1 MKKIVIATENKGKI
15 KEFQEM
21 FASKGIEVQS
31 LLDLSFPGEIEET
44 GSTFEEN
51 AIIKAQAL
59 ADYYKQTVIADDS
72 GLEIDALG
80 GEPGIY
86 SARYA
91 GASKNDQA
99 NIEKVLHKLEGV
111 PDEKRS
117 ARFVCAIAVVTPNEE
132 PVTFR
137 GTCEGVIAQE
147 QSGTNGFGYDPIF
160 YLPEYQKTM
169 AQLASDEKNKI
180 SHRAH
185 AIKQLMTNIDEVIR

>member
-1 MKKIVIATENKGKI
+1 MKKVVIATENKGKI
-15 KEFQEM
+15 KEFQQL
-21 FASKGIEVQS
+21 FASIGIEVQS

-51 AIIKAQAL
+51 AIIKAQVL

-80 GEPGIY
+80 GEPGIF
-86 SARYA
+86 SARYT

-137 GTCEGVIAQE
+137 GTCEGIIAQE

-160 YLPEYQKTM
+160 YLPEYYKTM
-169 AQLASDEKNKI
+169 AQLAGDEKNKI

-185 AIKQLMTNIDEVIR
+185 AIKQLMINIDEIIR